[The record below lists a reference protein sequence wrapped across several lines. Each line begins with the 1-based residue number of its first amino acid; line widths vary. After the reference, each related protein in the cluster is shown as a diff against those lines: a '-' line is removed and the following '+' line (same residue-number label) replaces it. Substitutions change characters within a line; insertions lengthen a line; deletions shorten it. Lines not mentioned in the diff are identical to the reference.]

1 MNGHPLNPHRLSRPI
16 LFIHLDLLD
25 LCQSPQTLV
34 PQQLPKYGVQPVQ
47 VRCGGEGDEKL
58 AAVGVGPFVGHADD
72 AAIVVP
78 QPRSDLIVEG
88 PSPDGATA
96 LGIIRGIGMRRSTR
110 LSHESRDDTVEGRAV
125 VVIGGAEGKEILIG
139 RDLVSGGYCGGEQGK
154 DAGHRGR
161 EVRRK
166 AIGAAVQSRGGATIR
181 YPYLSRF
188 GDALAK
194 NLDLE
199 VPESC
204 VQRYGHG
211 GRVKCRLGPMACLKL
226 QEECDWILPIDGQR
240 GSQKIVSRLLTSGT
254 GHLGISSRS
263 LRQVPGSPAAA
274 LPLTKA
280 EKRFQV
286 NQLREC

>member
-88 PSPDGATA
+88 PAPDGATA

-139 RDLVSGGYCGGEQGK
+139 RDLVSGGYCGREQGK
-154 DAGHRGR
+154 DAGHRGGRSGERQSARQCNR
-161 EVRRK
+161 EAVRPSD
-166 AIGAAVQSRGGATIR
+166 IHTSAV
-181 YPYLSRF
+181 
-188 GDALAK
+188 
-194 NLDLE
+194 
-199 VPESC
+199 
-204 VQRYGHG
+204 
-211 GRVKCRLGPMACLKL
+211 LGTL
-226 QEECDWILPIDGQR
+226 
-240 GSQKIVSRLLTSGT
+240 SQKTSILRSPRVVCSVTDMAGVSN
-254 GHLGISSRS
+254 
-263 LRQVPGSPAAA
+263 V
-274 LPLTKA
+274 
-280 EKRFQV
+280 V
-286 NQLREC
+286 